1 MKDLEREALRIAR
14 EIEGEDTHDLH
25 LAEVLFVGFL
35 MKQYLLYLLLNY
47 FSVVPFLFLFG
58 VSNMCYYD
66 RKEDYNCM
74 ISLKLMRKPDF
85 RQSLE
90 LLMTVDMMIARMYCW
105 IHAMMKHLEV
115 AMILLLGSH
124 LLISLARSLMMGLKY

>member
-1 MKDLEREALRIAR
+1 
-14 EIEGEDTHDLH
+14 
-25 LAEVLFVGFL
+25 
-35 MKQYLLYLLLNY
+35 
-47 FSVVPFLFLFG
+47 
-58 VSNMCYYD
+58 
-66 RKEDYNCM
+66 M

-90 LLMTVDMMIARMYCW
+90 LLMTVDMMIVRMYCW

>member
-1 MKDLEREALRIAR
+1 
-14 EIEGEDTHDLH
+14 
-25 LAEVLFVGFL
+25 
-35 MKQYLLYLLLNY
+35 
-47 FSVVPFLFLFG
+47 
-58 VSNMCYYD
+58 MCYYD